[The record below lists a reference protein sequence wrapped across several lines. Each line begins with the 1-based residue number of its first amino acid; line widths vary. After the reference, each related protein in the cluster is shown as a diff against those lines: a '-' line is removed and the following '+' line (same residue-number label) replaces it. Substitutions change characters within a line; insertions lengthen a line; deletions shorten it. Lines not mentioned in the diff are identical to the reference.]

1 MIDIMLKDNVK
12 ARELNCKGEYIR
24 KTITDEEVNSQER
37 FMRESMENS
46 QLIAINLERETVKQY
61 V

>member
-1 MIDIMLKDNVK
+1 MIDIMLNDNVK
-12 ARELNCKGEYIR
+12 ARELNCNGEYIK

-46 QLIAINLERETVKQY
+46 QLIAINLQRETVKQY

>member
-1 MIDIMLKDNVK
+1 MIDIMLNDNVK
-12 ARELNCKGEYIR
+12 ARELNCNGEYIR

>member
-1 MIDIMLKDNVK
+1 MLKDNVK
-12 ARELNCKGEYIR
+12 ARELNCNGEYIR

>member
-1 MIDIMLKDNVK
+1 MIDIMLNDNVK
-12 ARELNCKGEYIR
+12 ARELNCNGEYIR
-24 KTITDEEVNSQER
+24 KIITDEEVNSQER

>member
-12 ARELNCKGEYIR
+12 ARDLNSNGEYIR

>member
-1 MIDIMLKDNVK
+1 MIDIMLNDNVK
-12 ARELNCKGEYIR
+12 ARELNCNGEYIG

-46 QLIAINLERETVKQY
+46 QLIAINIERETVKQY

>member
-1 MIDIMLKDNVK
+1 MIDIMLNDNVK
-12 ARELNCKGEYIR
+12 ARELNCNGEYIR

-46 QLIAINLERETVKQY
+46 QLIAINLQRETVKQY